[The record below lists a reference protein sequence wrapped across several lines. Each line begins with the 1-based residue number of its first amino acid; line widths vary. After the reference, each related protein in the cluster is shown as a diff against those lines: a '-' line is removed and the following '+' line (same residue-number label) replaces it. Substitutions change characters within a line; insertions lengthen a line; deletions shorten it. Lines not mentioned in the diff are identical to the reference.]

1 MPLNSITSR
10 EYPCKGTAKM
20 LIQLPKSRP
29 FKPST
34 YYKITEAK
42 KEIHLNTSGSI
53 FACFSLSLWIFTN
66 MDGYQH
72 FVVGITLASSPAQAV
87 SLDLTLDKSSYRTIQ
102 REWIFF
108 CFLSDIRPSHTCVS
122 DKRYSHFAP
131 GNLIPLSHKHVNNSR
146 ALWSL
151 KIFKPR
157 AEVHTHI

>member
-53 FACFSLSLWIFTN
+53 FACFFTFSLNLYKYGWIPALCCWYHPRIF
-66 MDGYQH
+66 
-72 FVVGITLASSPAQAV
+72 SST
-87 SLDLTLDKSSYRTIQ
+87 SCLTRPYAWQVKLPHYPKRMN
-102 REWIFF
+102 FF

>member
-10 EYPCKGTAKM
+10 NYPCKGTAKM

-66 MDGYQH
+66 IDGYQH
-72 FVVGITLASSPAQAV
+72 FAVGITLASSPAQAV

-108 CFLSDIRPSHTCVS
+108 VSYLISVLLIHAFQIKDTLS
-122 DKRYSHFAP
+122 

-157 AEVHTHI
+157 AEVNTHI